1 MTKISAND
9 IHQAAERIAPY
20 THRTPV
26 LSSVWINRISGRQI
40 HFKCENFQKAGAFKS
55 RGACN
60 VVFSLS
66 DAVAEKGVATHSS
79 GNHAAALA
87 RAAALRGFPAHIV
100 MPENAPK
107 IKIAAVKSYGGNIR
121 FCKPTLQAREQ
132 TLAEV
137 IAESGA
143 LEIHPYNHE
152 GIICGQATAC
162 KELIESLDEKPD
174 VILAPVGGGGLLSG
188 TAISAH
194 YFGKIPVIACEP
206 KGADD
211 AYRSFHS
218 GKFVPSQNPKTIADG
233 LLTSLGS
240 ITFPLIMNYVE
251 DIVCVEE
258 ESIVK
263 AMRLIWERMKIIVEP
278 SSAVPLAAVLEEKIP
293 RKYQKIAI
301 ILSGGNQDL
310 NNLPW

>member
-1 MTKISAND
+1 MTNITAND
-9 IHQAAERIAPY
+9 IRQAAERIAPY

-26 LSSVWINRISGRQI
+26 LSSEWINRISGRQI

-100 MPENAPK
+100 MPDNAPK
-107 IKIAAVKSYGGNIR
+107 IKIAAVKSYGGMIR
-121 FCKPTLQAREQ
+121 FCKPTLEAREQ
-132 TLAEV
+132 TLQEV
-137 IAESGA
+137 IAESGSM
-143 LEIHPYNHE
+143 EIHPYNNE
-152 GIICGQATAC
+152 SIICGQATAA

-188 TAISAH
+188 TALSAH
-194 YFGKIPVIACEP
+194 YFGGIPVIACEP
-206 KGADD
+206 LGADD

-218 GKFVPSQNPKTIADG
+218 KKFVPSQNPKTIADG

-240 ITFPLIMNYVE
+240 ITFPLIMKYVE
-251 DIVCVEE
+251 DIICVEE
-258 ESIVK
+258 ESIIK

-293 RKYQKIAI
+293 QKYQKIAI

>member
-9 IHQAAERIAPY
+9 IHQAAGRIAPY

-26 LSSVWINRISGRQI
+26 LSSVCINRISGRQI

-211 AYRSFHS
+211 AYKSFHS